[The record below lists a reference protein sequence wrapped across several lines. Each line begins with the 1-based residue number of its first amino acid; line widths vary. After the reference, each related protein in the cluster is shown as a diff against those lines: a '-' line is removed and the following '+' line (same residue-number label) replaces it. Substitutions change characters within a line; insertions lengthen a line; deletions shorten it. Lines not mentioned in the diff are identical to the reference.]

1 MTRVSGFDYRLHVT
15 CSGEHRPSSGGALQ
29 RASKIGLAIAVVL
42 GLVATSCS
50 NSEGSGGDG
59 GSGGGDGDAAT
70 VDAPGVTDTEIRVRG
85 IVSATN
91 PYGAKFAD
99 AYNGVHAYFEMVNDG
114 GGVHGRQLVVDE
126 PIDDR
131 LGGNEDAVN
140 ELLTQDDPFAVMPVA
155 SPLFT
160 GNERLVEAG
169 IPTFGWTLSTEW
181 RGTAEQPKANLFGQ
195 IGILCTDCPTPMPPY
210 VAQLA
215 GATNVGLL
223 AYNVPQSA
231 ECATGVERSFA
242 QYTGPG
248 APAVAFSDN
257 TLAPLTTE
265 LSTQVSQMQDAGVDL
280 VITCM
285 DFQGVITLAR
295 EMQRQGLDAPQYLLN
310 AYDPEL
316 LSEFPDLF
324 QGSYVLTFFAP
335 FETAD
340 PPEGLTQFLDWMGR
354 LGYEANESAMN
365 GWLNAALFVEGLRQA
380 GENFSRESL
389 IQAINGID
397 NWTAD
402 GLLAHV
408 DWTTAHTE
416 PMDPVCYA
424 LSQVEGQAF
433 VPVAAEGNGP
443 FVCLNRDQQGIPAT
457 TTPEA

>member
-1 MTRVSGFDYRLHVT
+1 M
-15 CSGEHRPSSGGALQ
+15 
-29 RASKIGLAIAVVL
+29 GLIA
-42 GLVATSCS
+42 ATSCS
-50 NSEGSGGDG
+50 NSEEAGGDG
-59 GSGGGDGDAAT
+59 GGDDGGTAT
-70 VDAPGVTDTEIRVRG
+70 VDEPGVTDTEIRVRG

-99 AYNGVHAYFEMVNDG
+99 TYNGAHAYFEMVNDG
-114 GGVHGRQLVVDE
+114 GGIHGRQLVIDE
-126 PIDDR
+126 PIDDQ
-131 LGGNEDAVN
+131 LGNNDQAAN
-140 ELLTQDDPFAVMPVA
+140 ELLTQDEPFAVLPVA

-160 GNERLVEAG
+160 GAQRLAESGV
-169 IPTFGWTLSTEW
+169 PTFGWTLSTEW
-181 RGTAEQPKANLFGQ
+181 RGTAEQPKTNLFGQ

-215 GATNVGLL
+215 EADTVGLL

-231 ECATGVERSFA
+231 ECATGVERSFE
-242 QYTGPG
+242 QYSDADSPT
-248 APAVAFSDN
+248 VSFSDK
-257 TLAPLTTE
+257 TLPPLTTE
-265 LSTQVSQMQDAGVDL
+265 LATQVSQMKDAGVDL
-280 VITCM
+280 VVTCM

-295 EMQRQGLDAPQYLLN
+295 EMQRQALDARMYLLN

-316 LSEFPDLF
+316 LTDFPDLF

-354 LGYEANESAMN
+354 LGYEPNESAMN

-380 GENFSRESL
+380 GEDFSRESL
-389 IQAINGID
+389 IEAINQID

-408 DWTTAHTE
+408 DWTTAHID

-424 LSQVEGQAF
+424 LSQVEGETF
-433 VPVAAEGNGP
+433 VPVDTDGNGP
-443 FVCLNRDQQGIPAT
+443 FVCLNRDQQGVPAT
-457 TTPEA
+457 TVPGG